1 MLWTNRSQP
10 LLGPWPAGSWVI
22 NRGHKGS
29 PPPPAASLI
38 FSWWTLHACVVL
50 IYVKQ
55 KSKEFQEA
63 LVIGH
68 WSGPF
73 TVYLCLVLEQQG
85 PHSLPD
91 TSSGPGDGSSRR
103 QLPA

>member
-1 MLWTNRSQP
+1 MLWTNKSQP
-10 LLGPWPAGSWVI
+10 PLGPWPAGSWVI

-38 FSWWTLHACVVL
+38 SAWWTLHACVVL

-55 KSKEFQEA
+55 KSKEFREA

-68 WSGPF
+68 WSGPSQSIY
-73 TVYLCLVLEQQG
+73 V
-85 PHSLPD
+85 
-91 TSSGPGDGSSRR
+91 
-103 QLPA
+103 